1 MSKKEISVNSR
12 KKILEL
18 ENAMINI
25 ADGVNVE
32 GDGKSIVRD
41 GKISPIKHAFADG
54 VYIRQMDMVKDT
66 VVVGAIHK
74 HLHVWFL
81 LTGHVTIATEDTTE
95 DYIAPCYV
103 VSTPG
108 VKRVILANEDSIFV
122 NIHKNPSNTQNIDE
136 LVKQYEEKN
145 GPDWVFY
152 VMEVESFER
161 LALNMEDIKR
171 YIQQQ
176 KQIIIYYEEAVK
188 PKEKTDGKIP

>member
-12 KKILEL
+12 EKILEL

-25 ADGVNVE
+25 ADGANVE

-54 VYIRQMDMVKDT
+54 IYIRQMDMVKDT

-81 LTGHVTIATEDTTE
+81 LTGHVTIATEDVTE

-122 NIHKNPSNTQNIDE
+122 NIHKNPSNTRDLDE
-136 LVKQYEEKN
+136 LEKEIVALNYEE
-145 GPDWVFY
+145 
-152 VMEVESFER
+152 
-161 LALNMEDIKR
+161 
-171 YIQQQ
+171 
-176 KQIIIYYEEAVK
+176 YEEYINK
-188 PKEKTDGKIP
+188 NK

>member
-32 GDGKSIVRD
+32 GDGKNIVRD
-41 GKISPIKHAFADG
+41 GKIAPIKHAFADG

-81 LTGHVTIATEDTTE
+81 LTGHVTVATEDTTE

-122 NIHKNPSNTQNIDE
+122 NIHKNPSNTRDLDE
-136 LVKQYEEKN
+136 LEKEIVALNYEE
-145 GPDWVFY
+145 
-152 VMEVESFER
+152 
-161 LALNMEDIKR
+161 
-171 YIQQQ
+171 
-176 KQIIIYYEEAVK
+176 YEEYINK
-188 PKEKTDGKIP
+188 NK